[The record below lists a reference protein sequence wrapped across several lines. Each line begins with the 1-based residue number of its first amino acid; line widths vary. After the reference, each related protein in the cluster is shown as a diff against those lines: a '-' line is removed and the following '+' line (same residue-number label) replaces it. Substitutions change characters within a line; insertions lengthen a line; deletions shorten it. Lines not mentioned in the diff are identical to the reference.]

1 MTKLKLTTAVLA
13 AIPLTSMTPVL
24 ANVEHPTFL
33 QTAGYFLVGQE
44 IPDSIIIKLKDG
56 EAFQAKG
63 NFGLEAFV
71 WGPDNPCVVIVQTDN
86 ATYTINF
93 DKFPGPNR
101 ATLRGG
107 GRDTQQAEWM
117 LSPEVLTV
125 SKGSIDPNRGGGFA
139 DVVLYQLDQIHMR
152 FIIHKYAS
160 VERQLKALQYIRDN
174 FCPGE
179 ADPPQSP
186 F

>member
-1 MTKLKLTTAVLA
+1 MKFITAMLA
-13 AIPLTSMTPVL
+13 ALMLSSSMTPVL
-24 ANVEHPTFL
+24 ADVEHPTFL

-56 EAFQAKG
+56 EAFQATKG

-117 LSPEVLTV
+117 LSPEALTV
-125 SKGSIDPNRGGGFA
+125 SKGSIDPNHGGGFA

-152 FIIHKYAS
+152 FIIHMYGS
-160 VERQLKALQYIRDN
+160 VSRQLKALQYIRDN

-179 ADPPQSP
+179 PDPPQSP
-186 F
+186 Y